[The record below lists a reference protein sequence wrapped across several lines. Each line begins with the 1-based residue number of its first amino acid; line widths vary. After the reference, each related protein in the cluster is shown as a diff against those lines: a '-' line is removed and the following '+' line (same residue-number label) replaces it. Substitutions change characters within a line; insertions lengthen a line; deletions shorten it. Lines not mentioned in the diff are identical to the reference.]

1 MIKKFKGRKVYAK
14 FKDNTSAEELAEIR
28 SLSSKNEAYY
38 MWLMLSPNM
47 HELNL
52 WKINKEKAFFH

>member
-1 MIKKFKGRKVYAK
+1 MKVLN
-14 FKDNTSAEELAEIR
+14 F
-28 SLSSKNEAYY
+28 YY

-52 WKINKEKAFFH
+52 WKINKEKAFFHGFTEIVD